1 MSQLSK
7 QWEADAK
14 TLGISEAELR
24 GLAFLL
30 AGKMTL
36 VKTHPSNES
45 ETQQLFERM
54 NLFTTVHPEPEIW
67 SRLPEMVHLKS

>member
-7 QWEADAK
+7 KWEADAQ
-14 TLGISEAELR
+14 TLEIPEAELR

-36 VKTHPSNES
+36 VKTDPKSRPATRSNAPLR
-45 ETQQLFERM
+45 QR
-54 NLFTTVHPEPEIW
+54 
-67 SRLPEMVHLKS
+67 